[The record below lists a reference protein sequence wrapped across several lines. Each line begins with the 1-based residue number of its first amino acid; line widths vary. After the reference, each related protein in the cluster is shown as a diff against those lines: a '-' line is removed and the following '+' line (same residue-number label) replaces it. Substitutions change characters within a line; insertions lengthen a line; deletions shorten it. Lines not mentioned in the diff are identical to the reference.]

1 MSSQHNDVRLLL
13 SRNISKGQLL
23 GYALA
28 NVVGLTVILIGLL
41 FYADSKHSVA
51 ADDQYFSADYVV
63 ISKHVEGIGFTP
75 QTFTEAEIADLNG
88 QPWVKRVGRF
98 TSSRFA
104 VHGEVGM
111 GGRGFSSYLFFEA
124 VPDEFFDI
132 KPRGWT
138 FSPDERFIPIVLSK
152 DYLALYNFGFAVPQ
166 GLPQVS
172 EDVIESVPIKVT
184 LTGESMLPEPF
195 EAGIVGFSSRLNT
208 IVVPQSFMEWANR
221 RYSSEAEPQ
230 PSRLIVAI
238 DRLAASTM
246 TDYFAAHGY
255 EAAGDQDNTDK
266 ISGFFAVVS
275 AVVASGGLIIS
286 LLALFILV
294 LSIYLLFQKSRD
306 TLRHLM
312 LLGYHP
318 MRVARYYEVGV
329 IVANLLITA
338 VAVTAALLCRPL
350 WSSGLQIVG
359 LGGAS
364 PLPMVMFAVGY
375 WVVMTVL
382 DVCIIRTRMM
392 RIWQGR

>member
-1 MSSQHNDVRLLL
+1 MQ
-13 SRNISKGQLL
+13 
-23 GYALA
+23 
-28 NVVGLTVILIGLL
+28 
-41 FYADSKHSVA
+41 
-51 ADDQYFSADYVV
+51 
-63 ISKHVEGIGFTP
+63 
-75 QTFTEAEIADLNG
+75 
-88 QPWVKRVGRF
+88 
-98 TSSRFA
+98 
-104 VHGEVGM
+104 
-111 GGRGFSSYLFFEA
+111 
-124 VPDEFFDI
+124 
-132 KPRGWT
+132 
-138 FSPDERFIPIVLSK
+138 
-152 DYLALYNFGFAVPQ
+152 
-166 GLPQVS
+166 
-172 EDVIESVPIKVT
+172 
-184 LTGESMLPEPF
+184 PEPF

-246 TDYFAAHGY
+246 IDYFAAHGY